1 VKNGKALH
9 HVIHNNNW
17 SIPVMKRNEIHKCI
31 KYWKVKTPVVAF
43 ATFVNADRH
52 VVNMNPGLKVMST
65 FNNKLQN

>member
-1 VKNGKALH
+1 VKNGETLH
-9 HVIHNNNW
+9 HVIRNNW
-17 SIPVMKRNEIHKCI
+17 NGPIMKRSEICESI

-52 VVNMNPGLKVMST
+52 VVNMNPGLKVIST